1 MNIALFASG
10 SGSNVKN
17 IIEYCSK
24 NQSVNVQLVVSNKP
38 DAGALMHAKNAHIN
52 TRVFSHQ
59 ELKNVDP
66 VLESLNDSNIGMVIL
81 AGFLLKIPSD
91 LISRFNGDIINVHP
105 SLLPKFGGKGM
116 YGNHVHKAV
125 LAQGESETGI
135 TIHYVNEHYDEGKII
150 QQFSTSISEAETLDT
165 LLLKIK
171 ALEKA
176 HFPPTIEKAINE
188 QLKIEREKENQ

>member
-17 IIEYCSK
+17 IIEYFSK

-66 VLESLNDSNIGMVIL
+66 VLDSLNDSNIGMVIL

>member
-17 IIEYCSK
+17 IIEYFSK

-125 LAQGESETGI
+125 LTQGESETGI

>member
-17 IIEYCSK
+17 IIEYFSE

-150 QQFSTSISEAETLDT
+150 QQFSTSITEAETLDS

>member
-17 IIEYCSK
+17 IIEYFSK

-38 DAGALMHAKNAHIN
+38 DAGALMHAKNAYIN

-91 LISRFNGDIINVHP
+91 LICRFNGDIINVHP

-150 QQFSTSISEAETLDT
+150 QQFSTSISEAETLDS

>member
-17 IIEYCSK
+17 IIEYFSK

-150 QQFSTSISEAETLDT
+150 QQFSTSISEAETLDS

>member
-17 IIEYCSK
+17 IIEYFSK

-38 DAGALMHAKNAHIN
+38 DAGALIHAKNAHIN

-150 QQFSTSISEAETLDT
+150 QQFSTSISEAETLDS

>member
-17 IIEYCSK
+17 IIEYFSK

-150 QQFSTSISEAETLDT
+150 QQFSTSISETETLDS

>member
-10 SGSNVKN
+10 SVSNVKN
-17 IIEYCSK
+17 IIEYFSK

-125 LAQGESETGI
+125 LTQGESETGI

-176 HFPPTIEKAINE
+176 HFPPTIEKAINK

>member
-17 IIEYCSK
+17 IIEYFSE

-150 QQFSTSISEAETLDT
+150 QQFSTSISEAETLDS